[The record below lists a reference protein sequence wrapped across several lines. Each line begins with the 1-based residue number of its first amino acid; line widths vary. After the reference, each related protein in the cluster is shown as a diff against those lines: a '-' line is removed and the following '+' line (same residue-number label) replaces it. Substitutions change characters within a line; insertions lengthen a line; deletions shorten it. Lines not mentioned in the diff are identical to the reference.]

1 MRENLRDG
9 RGNTDE
15 TKQSAAESQQ
25 PNSSPTPISRPPQH
39 PSRPALSPLLLCL
52 PACLPACQ
60 PASLLAAPLAL
71 RLQSWPAK
79 FALPCSLHG
88 TIRFRPKLHRSRPLL
103 PPTQSLTIHSL
114 LSRALIT
121 LPNATRAYLSLLPP
135 SLFIPPS
142 PSSNLL
148 NSFSR
153 SVCVN
158 CFLSISRSL
167 VSFRIAGVFDFTCFP
182 IRIEVFLAVINLVN
196 S

>member
-15 TKQSAAESQQ
+15 TKQTAAESQQ
-25 PNSSPTPISRPPQH
+25 PNSSPTPMSRPPQH
-39 PSRPALSPLLLCL
+39 PSRPALFA
-52 PACLPACQ
+52 PAALPACQ

-103 PPTQSLTIHSL
+103 PPTQSLTNHSL

-121 LPNATRAYLSLLPP
+121 LPNATRAYLSLFPP

-182 IRIEVFLAVINLVN
+182 IRIEVFLVVINLVN